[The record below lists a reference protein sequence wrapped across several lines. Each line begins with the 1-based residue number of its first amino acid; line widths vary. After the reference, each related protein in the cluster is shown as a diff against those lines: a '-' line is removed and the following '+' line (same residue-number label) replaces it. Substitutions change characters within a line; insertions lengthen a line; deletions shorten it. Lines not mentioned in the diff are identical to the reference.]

1 MVVNDQII
9 ENFDSFNQPEPTET
23 PELEATGKSIYDE
36 ESYIPSTYYESEN
49 FITKEEH
56 YVLSYDFGYDLT
68 SILHPTRST
77 VNVESQID
85 STPPVNIEKD
95 DRLYALVAF
104 AISWFMAVLN
114 ASSVYMTMRILRTV
128 KIMNGKET
136 LDFYWFAVLT
146 IKLQNFVKKSYKP
159 AIT

>member
-9 ENFDSFNQPEPTET
+9 DNFESFNQPKPTET
-23 PELEATGKSIYDE
+23 SEIKTTENPIYEE

-85 STPPVNIEKD
+85 STPPVNVEED

-136 LDFYWFAVLT
+136 LDFY
-146 IKLQNFVKKSYKP
+146 
-159 AIT
+159 

>member
-1 MVVNDQII
+1 MC
-9 ENFDSFNQPEPTET
+9 
-23 PELEATGKSIYDE
+23 
-36 ESYIPSTYYESEN
+36 

-85 STPPVNIEKD
+85 STPPVNVEED

-136 LDFYWFAVLT
+136 LDFY
-146 IKLQNFVKKSYKP
+146 
-159 AIT
+159 